1 MGYSTLNRCAWTCV
15 AGLMMTAVS
24 HGFVLDWDSVDWT
37 AGGTDQT
44 FYNVDGSGMDVSI
57 SLAITGANWAQWRP
71 SNTAPWEIQPDD
83 NRRLG
88 GDGGPGQGE
97 LYDSGGNPSEEAL
110 HLHMDAFQ
118 RNYDGYVEVVISF
131 SRAVTGLSFDLF
143 DIDNGGATQNTST
156 FEDVIA
162 DIGGSLNSVDVD
174 PATVDYDSGSID
186 RVVDPTRG
194 DEYRGT
200 YWAPDSEDVVL
211 GLSWDEQVV
220 DTVTFRYYA
229 GNFSQRNP
237 GDQGISISDI
247 SFASAVPEPGTVA
260 GGALLLVGLAAGEFH
275 RRRRANG
282 ASVS

>member
-1 MGYSTLNRCAWTCV
+1 MGYTVLQRWVISGI
-15 AGLMMTAVS
+15 AGLMITAVS
-24 HGFVLDWDSVDWT
+24 NAFVLDWESVDW
-37 AGGTDQT
+37 AGGATNQT

-57 SLAITGANWAQWRP
+57 SLAITGAAWAQW
-71 SNTAPWEIQPDD
+71 NGQNQPDD

-88 GDGGPGQGE
+88 GDGGTPYGNQGE
-97 LYDSGGNPSEEAL
+97 GFDSFGNPSEESL
-110 HLHMDAFQ
+110 HLHMNAFA
-118 RNYDGYVEVVISF
+118 RDYSGYVEVVISF

-186 RVVDPTRG
+186 HVVHPTRG

-260 GGALLLVGLAAGEFH
+260 GGLVLLVGLAVGELH

-282 ASVS
+282 LPVS

>member
-1 MGYSTLNRCAWTCV
+1 M
-15 AGLMMTAVS
+15 
-24 HGFVLDWDSVDWT
+24 
-37 AGGTDQT
+37 
-44 FYNVDGSGMDVSI
+44 
-57 SLAITGANWAQWRP
+57 
-71 SNTAPWEIQPDD
+71 E
-83 NRRLG
+83 
-88 GDGGPGQGE
+88 
-97 LYDSGGNPSEEAL
+97 
-110 HLHMDAFQ
+110 AFQ
-118 RNYDGYVEVVISF
+118 RNYTGYVEVVISF

-174 PATVDYDSGSID
+174 PATVDYDSGSVD
-186 RVVDPTRG
+186 RVVHPTRG

-229 GNFSQRNP
+229 GNFSQRDP
-237 GDQGISISDI
+237 GTQGISISDI
-247 SFASAVPEPGTVA
+247 NFASAVPEPGTVA
-260 GGALLLVGLAAGEFH
+260 GGFFLVLGLAAGEWH

>member
-1 MGYSTLNRCAWTCV
+1 MGYTTLKRWV
-15 AGLMMTAVS
+15 ISGIAGLMITAVS
-24 HGFVLDWDSVDWT
+24 NAFVLDWESVDW
-37 AGGTDQT
+37 AGGATNQT

-57 SLAITGANWAQWRP
+57 SLANTGAAWAQW
-71 SNTAPWEIQPDD
+71 NGQNQPDD

-88 GDGGPGQGE
+88 GDGGPGQTGE
-97 LYDSGGNPSEEAL
+97 GFDSFGNPSDEAL

-118 RNYDGYVEVVISF
+118 RNYTGYVEVVISF

>member
-15 AGLMMTAVS
+15 AGLIMTAVS

-57 SLAITGANWAQWRP
+57 SLAITGANWVAW
-71 SNTAPWEIQPDD
+71 NGEAQPDD

-88 GDGGPGQGE
+88 GDGGPGQAGE
-97 LYDSGGNPSEEAL
+97 GFDSFGNPSDEAL
-110 HLHMDAFQ
+110 HLHMNAFQ
-118 RNYDGYVEVVISF
+118 RNYTGYVEVVISF

-143 DIDNGGATQNTST
+143 DVDNGGDTQNTST

-186 RVVDPTRG
+186 RVVHPTRG

-260 GGALLLVGLAAGEFH
+260 GGFFLVLGLAAGEWH

-282 ASVS
+282 LPVS

>member
-1 MGYSTLNRCAWTCV
+1 MGYTILQRWVMSGI
-15 AGLMMTAVS
+15 AGMVITAVS
-24 HGFVLDWDSVDWT
+24 NAFVLDWDSVDWV
-37 AGGTDQT
+37 AGNTNQT

-57 SLAITGANWAQWRP
+57 SLAITGANWAQWNGQ
-71 SNTAPWEIQPDD
+71 SQPDD

-88 GDGGPGQGE
+88 GDGGPGDAGE
-97 LYDSGGNPSEEAL
+97 LYDSFGNPSDEAL

-118 RNYDGYVEVVISF
+118 RDYAGYVEVVISF
-131 SRAVTGLSFDLF
+131 SRAVTGVSFDLF
-143 DIDNGGATQNTST
+143 DVDNGGNTQNSST

-174 PATVDYDSGSID
+174 PATVVYDSGSID
-186 RVVDPTRG
+186 RFVHPTRG

-237 GDQGISISDI
+237 RTQGISISDI
-247 SFASAVPEPGTVA
+247 NFASAVPEPGTVV
-260 GGALLLVGLAAGEFH
+260 GGFVLLVGLAAGEWH

>member
-1 MGYSTLNRCAWTCV
+1 MANTTWNRWVISCV
-15 AGLMMTAVS
+15 AGMMMTAVS
-24 HGFVLDWDSVDWT
+24 HGFVLDWDSVDW
-37 AGGTDQT
+37 AGGATNQT

-57 SLAITGANWAQWRP
+57 SLAITGAAWAQW
-71 SNTAPWEIQPDD
+71 NDQAQPDD

-88 GDGGPGQGE
+88 GDGGSGQGE
-97 LYDSGGNPSEEAL
+97 LYDSFGNPSEESL
-110 HLHMDAFQ
+110 HLHMDALA
-118 RNYDGYVEVVISF
+118 RNYTGYVEVVISF

-143 DIDNGGATQNTST
+143 DVDTGGNTQNSST

-162 DIGGSLNSVDVD
+162 DIGGSLNGVDVGT
-174 PATVDYDSGSID
+174 ATADYDSDSID
-186 RVVDPTRG
+186 RVVHPTRG

-220 DTVTFRYYA
+220 DSVTFRYYA
-229 GNFSQRNP
+229 GNFSNTTP
-237 GDQGISISDI
+237 GTQGISISDI

-260 GGALLLVGLAAGEFH
+260 GGALLLVGLVAGEWH

-282 ASVS
+282 SSVS

>member
-1 MGYSTLNRCAWTCV
+1 MGYTTLNRCACTCV

-37 AGGTDQT
+37 GGGTNQT

-57 SLAITGANWAQWRP
+57 SLAITGAAWAQW
-71 SNTAPWEIQPDD
+71 SGQNQPDD

-97 LYDSGGNPSEEAL
+97 LYDSFGNPSEEAL
-110 HLHMDAFQ
+110 HLHMDALQ
-118 RNYDGYVEVVISF
+118 RNYTGYVEVVISF

-143 DIDNGGATQNTST
+143 DVDNGGDTQNTST

-162 DIGGSLNSVDVD
+162 DIGGTLNGVDVD
-174 PATVDYDSGSID
+174 PASVDYDSGSID
-186 RVVDPTRG
+186 RVVHPTRG

-237 GDQGISISDI
+237 GTQGISISDI

-260 GGALLLVGLAAGEFH
+260 GGVFLLVGLVAGEFH
-275 RRRRANG
+275 RRRRAKV